1 MRTIAQYSV
10 TYIYVPKLCLITWTQ
25 TKYAILVWTLAK
37 HAMLIIWILTTKYF
51 FLGWLVGGG
60 GTGVG
65 GFIFVGSLYIHQKDM
80 WDTWTWYS
88 EMYGAVVIFC
98 DV

>member
-1 MRTIAQYSV
+1 MDANKVCYFGVDARKA
-10 TYIYVPKLCLITWTQ
+10 C
-25 TKYAILVWTLAK
+25 YANNLDPNNEV
-37 HAMLIIWILTTKYF
+37 F
-51 FLGWLVGGG
+51 FFWGWLVDGG

-80 WDTWTWYS
+80 LDTWTWYS